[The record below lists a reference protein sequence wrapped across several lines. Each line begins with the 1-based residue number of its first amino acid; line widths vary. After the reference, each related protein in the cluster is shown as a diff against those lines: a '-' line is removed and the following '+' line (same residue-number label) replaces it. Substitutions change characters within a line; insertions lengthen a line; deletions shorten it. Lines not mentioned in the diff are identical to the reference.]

1 MNALIWTILA
11 VLLVLGVWV
20 QLRANRLDR
29 LHVRTDSAALGLV
42 AALERRAVVAR
53 AIAAVLPAA
62 AGVDLRA
69 TADAAERASSADREA
84 AENELTSALVAL
96 ADLPGFD
103 LPADLRA
110 ELVDAEQR
118 VRISRQVHN
127 EAVRDTLALRG
138 TRLARWFRLAGTAR
152 EPHYFEIAED
162 SMTSPT
168 PPTSAPPPHDP
179 SLGPHRVKGTFGQ

>member
-1 MNALIWTILA
+1 MNALIWTTLA

-69 TADAAERASSADREA
+69 TADAAERALPADREA
-84 AENELTSALVAL
+84 AENELTSALAAL
-96 ADLPGFD
+96 TDLPGFD

-152 EPHYFEIAED
+152 APYYFEIAED

-168 PPTSAPPPHDP
+168 PPALDPPDP
-179 SLGPHRVKGTFGQ
+179 QRVKGTSGQ